1 MENNNNDESEIAIMS
16 MRKLVIRSINEC
28 DDIELLDLIYRIL
41 KLNAEGRAN

>member
-1 MENNNNDESEIAIMS
+1 MENNDDSNSDIMN

-41 KLNAEGRAN
+41 NAEGRAIG